1 MKRRSLFRKSIYLVA
16 GVAVCASM
24 SASAK
29 ADLID
34 WIAISNGN
42 WSTAAA
48 WSSGLLP
55 LAGDDVRNLSLYSI
69 YLNFNT
75 SVRSFTSTGNLSVAG
90 ADLSG
95 SQASKASVFKFTSS
109 TLDVAG
115 GGLTNLTFEGNA
127 GVLSFNSD
135 GYNYVSNVDFTGT
148 STLSGGYTRAFGSND
163 VKGTSSLSGLEI
175 RIQDGSSFSVLPG
188 GSLSGVGRV
197 SRSND
202 NSSFNNNGVVTA
214 SGGDLYNTALA
225 YGEGLYQS
233 SAGSR
238 FIIDGGI
245 TGTGAGATLK
255 HNGGQNLVAGGF
267 LAGKFKDLEVDFN
280 SDGNNIISNL
290 EVLNT
295 SKFGG
300 GYTRAF
306 GANTLGGEGT
316 ISGLEIRI
324 QDGSSFSV
332 LPGGSLSGTGRVSR
346 SSDNS
351 SFNNN
356 GTVTASGGDLY
367 NTALAYGEGLYQSS
381 AGSRLLIDGGITGTG
396 AGATLRH
403 NGGENLVYNGGFL
416 AGKFKDLEVD
426 FDSNAYNVISNLEVL
441 NTSKFGGGYT
451 RAFGANT
458 LGGEG
463 TISGLE
469 IRIQD
474 GSSFSVL
481 PGGSLSG
488 TGRVSRS
495 SDNSSFNNNG
505 TVTASGGDLYNTA
518 LAYGEGLYQSSAGSR
533 LLIDGGITGTGAGA
547 TLRHNGGENL
557 VYNGGFLAG
566 KFKDL
571 EVDFDSNAYN
581 VISNLEVLNTSKLG
595 GGYTRAFGANS
606 LAGAGTISNLD
617 IRIQD
622 GSSLTVKSTGALTGS
637 GYITRSSD
645 NSSFVNEGS
654 LKAVGDLYIDPAA
667 EFKGWQEAPAG
678 SRLFYRGNS
687 AHSTGTWLVNGGA
700 WFTSV
705 PLSVAEG
712 KVKGKGTVNGNI
724 EVARGTL
731 APGDSTGALTVAGTV
746 SMSADAFFQANLVSL
761 VDANF
766 GQLVGQSSVTV
777 GGTLVANQL
786 GGANWGIGDR
796 FRIIS
801 AAGGRFGTFSVIPDA
816 AQWTVEYGTTYVD
829 LIALHAP
836 AAVPEP
842 ATLVAL
848 GVGAVALLRRRRQI

>member
-441 NTSKFGGGYT
+441 NTSK
-451 RAFGANT
+451 
-458 LGGEG
+458 
-463 TISGLE
+463 
-469 IRIQD
+469 
-474 GSSFSVL
+474 
-481 PGGSLSG
+481 
-488 TGRVSRS
+488 
-495 SDNSSFNNNG
+495 
-505 TVTASGGDLYNTA
+505 
-518 LAYGEGLYQSSAGSR
+518 
-533 LLIDGGITGTGAGA
+533 
-547 TLRHNGGENL
+547 
-557 VYNGGFLAG
+557 
-566 KFKDL
+566 
-571 EVDFDSNAYN
+571 
-581 VISNLEVLNTSKLG
+581 LG